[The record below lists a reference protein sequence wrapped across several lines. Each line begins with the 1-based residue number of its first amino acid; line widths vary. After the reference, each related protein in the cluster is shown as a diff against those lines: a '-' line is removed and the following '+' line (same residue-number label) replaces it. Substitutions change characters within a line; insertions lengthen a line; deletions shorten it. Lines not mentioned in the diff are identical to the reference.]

1 MKTTLLIPS
10 ILVSLVVPVFAEP
23 AKSVITTADGS
34 KTVFIDNASDKGI
47 SYLQNPN
54 STKPEAVSRKDV
66 KSIFFYRPSEFQ
78 NGLEAFNSSKFGV
91 AKAAF
96 AECKKKYS
104 KLNKLPQNYSV
115 RAAYYEME
123 SVRREQNYAELG
135 KLLNSFRPDSLVNE
149 NYLTQLQIYPYWEAY
164 DMKAWKRILQM
175 YGAWDK
181 KKLPGYQKAQ
191 ISYCYGMALMETG
204 NKPDALLE
212 FNKTIAL
219 SEYKELELVLKA
231 GGRIMDIMLED
242 KALLDCLA
250 THKTAKADMSSRA
263 YLRLLEA
270 HSIAK
275 FWDESTAASSL
286 PVKYKKLL
294 QVKKPMPKEE
304 AKK

>member
-54 STKPEAVSRKDV
+54 S
-66 KSIFFYRPSEFQ
+66 
-78 NGLEAFNSSKFGV
+78 
-91 AKAAF
+91 
-96 AECKKKYS
+96 
-104 KLNKLPQNYSV
+104 
-115 RAAYYEME
+115 YYEME

-286 PVKYKKLL
+286 PVK
-294 QVKKPMPKEE
+294 
-304 AKK
+304 